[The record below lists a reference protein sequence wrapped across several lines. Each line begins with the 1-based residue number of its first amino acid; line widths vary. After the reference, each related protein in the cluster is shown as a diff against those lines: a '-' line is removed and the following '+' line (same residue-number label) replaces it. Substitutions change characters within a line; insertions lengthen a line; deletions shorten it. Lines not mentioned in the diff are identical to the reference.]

1 MIGTPEELSGTPPV
15 DVLSDLLRVVRLSG
29 AVLLRGDFSAPWAVE
44 TPPPAQLARRLLPG
58 ARRLALLHV
67 VAEGHCWIAL
77 DGGERVALRPRTLAL
92 LPYADAHVMGHG
104 EAGEPVPIEALLRA
118 APARSGVPAVVHGG
132 GGVPTRLVCGVLH
145 CDELLF
151 HPVLQ
156 TLPRL
161 LVARSAPGSESS
173 LVSATIRHLVEE
185 AEAPQAGGACLRARL
200 AELLFLEVLRRHL
213 TSLSPRASGWLGA
226 VNDPMIGGALQ
237 RLHARPRE
245 RWTVASLARQVG
257 ASRSLLGARFT
268 ALVGEP
274 PMRYLTRWRLQLAAR
289 MLREGEAG
297 LAAIAEQVG
306 YESEAAFNRAFK
318 RHAGAPPG
326 AWRARP
332 DRHAAPASAI
342 AYAGAAEVVSRR

>member
-1 MIGTPEELSGTPPV
+1 MIRTPEDLSGTPAG

-29 AVLLRGDFSAPWAVE
+29 AVLLRGDLTAPWAVE

-58 ARRLALLHV
+58 ARRLVLLHV

-77 DGGERVALRPRTLAL
+77 ADGERIPLPPGTLAL
-92 LPYADAHVMGHG
+92 LPYADAHVLGSG
-104 EAGEPVPIEALLRA
+104 EAGEPAPIVDLLPATPPRADVPVI
-118 APARSGVPAVVHGG
+118 VHGG
-132 GGVPTRLVCGVLH
+132 GGAATRLVCGVLH

-161 LVARSAPGSESS
+161 LVARPTAGAEAS
-173 LVSATIRHLVEE
+173 LVTATIRHLVAE
-185 AEAPQAGGACLRARL
+185 AAAPQAGGACLRARL

-213 TSLSPRASGWLGA
+213 ATLPPRTSGWLGA
-226 VNDPMIGGALQ
+226 ANDPMVGGALQ
-237 RLHARPRE
+237 QLHARPRE
-245 RWTVASLARQVG
+245 RWTVATLARQVG
-257 ASRSLLGARFT
+257 ASRSRLGTRFT

-326 AWRARP
+326 AWRAGP
-332 DRHAAPASAI
+332 DRRDARTPAI
-342 AYAGAAEVVSRR
+342 AYAGAGKEASRH